1 MNKAKVVVIV
11 GPTASGKTAL
21 SLSLAKKYNGEIISA
36 DSRQIYR
43 GMDIG
48 TAKPNKDLRFKNHD
62 LRSYYSE
69 NIKHHLIDI
78 RNPDQDY
85 SVGQFKRDAV
95 KAIERIARMK
105 KLPIV
110 VGGTGLY
117 VSALVNN
124 LEIPTVK
131 ENKELRAKIEREIRE
146 NGLAHVFK
154 KLVELD
160 PEAIYV
166 VDPLNPR
173 RVVRALE
180 VAMLTGKPFTAQ
192 RKTGRPLF
200 DFFQIGIR
208 GTPESLKIRITERV
222 HGMIKDGLAEEV
234 KKLVKKYGDNAKPFD
249 AIGYREIIEY
259 LKGEVTLEEAT
270 ELMVKNTWHY
280 AKRQINW
287 FKKDKRIN
295 WISSQREAI
304 NLVASFLNEKPA
316 GSISIAGI
324 NDYRQIFGA

>member
-1 MNKAKVVVIV
+1 MIVNKAKVIVIV

-21 SLSLAKKYNGEIISA
+21 SLTLAKRFNGEIISA

-48 TAKPNKDLRFKNHD
+48 TAKANQNELNGVKHYLVD
-62 LRSYYSE
+62 
-69 NIKHHLIDI
+69 IK
-78 RNPDQDY
+78 NPDQDY
-85 SVGQFKRDAV
+85 SAGQFKEDAI
-95 KAIERIARMK
+95 KAINVIVK
-105 KLPIV
+105 KGKLPII

-124 LEIPTVK
+124 LDFPKVR
-131 ENKELRAKIEREIRE
+131 ENKKMRAKIERQIETR
-146 NGLAHVFK
+146 GLKYVFN

-160 PEAIYV
+160 PEAAYI

-180 VAMLTGKPFTAQ
+180 VALTTGKPFTTQ
-192 RKTGRPLF
+192 RKTGKPLF

-208 GTPESLKIRITERV
+208 GTTESLKIRIAERI
-222 HGMIKDGLAEEV
+222 HGMIRDGLVEEA

-249 AIGYREIIEY
+249 AIGYREIMEY
-259 LKGEVTLEEAT
+259 LKEKITLEEAI

-280 AKRQINW
+280 AKRQMMW
-287 FKKDKRIN
+287 FKKDKKVH
-295 WISSQREAI
+295 WVKSPVEAEI
-304 NLVASFLNEKPA
+304 LVKQFLNSGNEKDPSLA
-316 GSISIAGI
+316 NRTKRVLNKPLA
-324 NDYRQIFGA
+324 YTF